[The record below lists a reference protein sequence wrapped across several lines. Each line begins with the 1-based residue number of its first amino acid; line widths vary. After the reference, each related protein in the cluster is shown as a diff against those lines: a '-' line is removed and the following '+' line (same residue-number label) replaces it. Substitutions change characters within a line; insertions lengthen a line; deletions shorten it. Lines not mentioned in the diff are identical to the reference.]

1 MSKIK
6 DPTILFQ
13 YKTAPQLSSLLAGS
27 KQFVIDNSKEDIF
40 RFFNIDEAT
49 GLWLDQL
56 GAYLNVERPLIV
68 LPSNDNLYQ
77 FQGGDLFLF
86 QNGTPFGFNIPVS
99 DESGAF
105 IMDSS
110 LMDGLDLLDGTAF
123 ATDDL
128 YRSYIKGQIFKR
140 NSRFTIDDIISV
152 LQFTFP
158 ESIILI
164 TEGIKCLNIN
174 AGVTNSQDKI
184 NIELLNG
191 LDPKWFGTP
200 SGVCIENFNA
210 YVLPAGASF
219 FITDFSQMDNANF
232 LMI

>member
-56 GAYLNVERPLIV
+56 GAYLNIERPLIV
-68 LPSNDNLYQ
+68 LTSNSDLFQ
-77 FQGGDLFLF
+77 FQNDTPFLF
-86 QNGTPFGFNIPVS
+86 QNGQPFQFNIPVS
-99 DESGAF
+99 EEPGTF
-105 IMDSS
+105 IMDLS
-110 LMDGLDLLDGTAF
+110 LMDGPDLLDGTAF
-123 ATDDL
+123 ATDEL
-128 YRSYIKGQIFKR
+128 YKSYIKGQIFKR

-158 ESIILI
+158 ESIIFI
-164 TEGIKCLNIN
+164 EEGIKCLNIYV
-174 AGVTNSQDKI
+174 GVTNNQDKI
-184 NIELLNG
+184 NLDLLNG

-200 SGVCIENFNA
+200 SGVCIESFNA
-210 YVLPAGASF
+210 YVLPVGASF

>member
-40 RFFNIDEAT
+40 RFFNIDEAV

-56 GAYLNVERPLIV
+56 GAYLNVERPLIAA
-68 LPSNDNLYQ
+68 LNSGY
-77 FQGGDLFLF
+77 
-86 QNGTPFGFNIPVS
+86 GT
-99 DESGAF
+99 F

-110 LMDGLDLLDGTAF
+110 LMDGSDLLDGTAF

-128 YRSYIKGQIFKR
+128 YRAFIKGQILKR
-140 NSRFTIDDIISV
+140 NSRFTVDDIISV

-174 AGVTNSQDKI
+174 VGVTNNQDKI
-184 NIELLNG
+184 NLELLNG

-200 SGVCIENFNA
+200 SGVCIESFNTF
-210 YVLPAGASF
+210 VLPVGTSF
-219 FITDFSQMDNANF
+219 FITDSSKMDNPNS